1 MVARLGRVDP
11 RSNERRVRPWRPV
24 GRMDPYSQDRQ
35 LLRVGVVAIDLK
47 SPKTNLTCYSSTLIV
62 FLLFA
67 LTNFILAILSTPSS
81 ATVAYVVSTFFNGLF
96 IGASMNYALSHM
108 LHLTNMNVHYIV
120 TSLLGMFRGSAGS
133 FGSAIGGGFFQRELK
148 KALEK
153 GFSKHGLSE
162 TDELVR
168 KLLGSPALVTNL
180 SGLEK
185 EVAIQ
190 SYEQAVKVLIL
201 GGCVLALVATMLQ
214 ACTGWRAPHEVE
226 KDVHGDL
233 EDRLDRE

>member
-1 MVARLGRVDP
+1 
-11 RSNERRVRPWRPV
+11 
-24 GRMDPYSQDRQ
+24 MDPYSQDEQ
-35 LLRVGVVAIDLK
+35 LLHVGVVAID
-47 SPKTNLTCYSSTLIV
+47 PKGPRTDLSCYSSTLIV

-67 LTNFILAILSTPSS
+67 LSNFILAILSTPSS
-81 ATVAYVVSTFFNGLF
+81 PTVAYVVSTFFNGLF

-108 LHLTNMNVHYIV
+108 LHLTDPNVHYIV

-153 GFSKHGLSE
+153 GFGKHGLSGK
-162 TDELVR
+162 DDLVR
-168 KLLGSPALVTNL
+168 KLLGSPALVRIL
-180 SGLEK
+180 SGVEK

-190 SYEQAVKVLIL
+190 SYEHAVKILIL
-201 GGCVLALVATMLQ
+201 GGCVLAVVATMLQ

-226 KDVHGDL
+226 KDVHDDL